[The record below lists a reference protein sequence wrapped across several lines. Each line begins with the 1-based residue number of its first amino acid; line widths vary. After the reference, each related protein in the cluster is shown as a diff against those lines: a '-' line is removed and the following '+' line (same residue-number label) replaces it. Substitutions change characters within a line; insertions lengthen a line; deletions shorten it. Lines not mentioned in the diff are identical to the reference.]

1 MDIPRHG
8 TCCCR
13 AQFIQGPKVIYF
25 YLICCDLFEKKKFNS
40 RIATQNDKFFCII
53 RINRNFV
60 RVHKLYWRGA
70 SNYL

>member
-25 YLICCDLFEKKKFNS
+25 YLICCDLFEKKNLTAGLQHKMINS
-40 RIATQNDKFFCII
+40 
-53 RINRNFV
+53 FV
-60 RVHKLYWRGA
+60 
-70 SNYL
+70 